1 MKIRNPELIGDIAV
15 LFLTVG
21 IFSWSFYN
29 LGVSKGFD
37 ECNERYAKKIN
48 ENNSMLRSF
57 FSRVGQSDKKIW
69 KQLDEINKK
78 IDSLNNQ

>member
-21 IFSWSFYN
+21 IFSWGFYN
-29 LGVSKGFD
+29 LGAKNGYH
-37 ECNERYAKKIN
+37 EYMERYEEKIN
-48 ENNSMLRSF
+48 ANNSMLRIYLN
-57 FSRVGQSDKKIW
+57 RVGKSDHNIW

-78 IDSLNNQ
+78 IESFNQ

>member
-1 MKIRNPELIGDIAV
+1 MKIRNPELMGDIVV

-21 IFSWSFYN
+21 IFSWGFYN

-37 ECNERYAKKIN
+37 EYNERYTKKIN

-57 FSRVGQSDKKIW
+57 FSRGDQSDKKIW

-78 IDSLNNQ
+78 IESSNQ